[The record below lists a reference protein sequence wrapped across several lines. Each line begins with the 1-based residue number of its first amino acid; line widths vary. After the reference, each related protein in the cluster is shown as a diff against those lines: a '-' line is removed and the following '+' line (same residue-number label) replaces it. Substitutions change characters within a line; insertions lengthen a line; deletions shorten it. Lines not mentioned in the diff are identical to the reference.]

1 MVIIMKF
8 HIVRSGETLEQILFI
23 YELTKDEL
31 FENNKHI
38 RNWNKL
44 IPGTKL
50 KIPVITEAID
60 QDILEIEPFITEYY
74 PSKDILNE
82 INTEDEIKEKSE
94 PFEETYK
101 VINIDNDLN
110 LDNSINNN
118 INNNI
123 TNNSISNNNIDL
135 DESEKRLS
143 KIDSHN
149 INEGLSKELDNKEL
163 SSIELDK
170 NKIEELEIKKSEK
183 EKTEIKKEA
192 KPLNKRK
199 VRYYPYYYFNPYY
212 GQYFLYYYPIYE

>member
-38 RNWNKL
+38 RNWSKL

-110 LDNSINNN
+110 LDNN
-118 INNNI
+118 IN
-123 TNNSISNNNIDL
+123 NNNIDL
-135 DESEKRLS
+135 DEGEKRLS
-143 KIDSHN
+143 NIDSHN

-163 SSIELDK
+163 SSVESDK

-183 EKTEIKKEA
+183 EQPEIKKEA

>member
-60 QDILEIEPFITEYY
+60 QDIMEIEPFITEYY

-110 LDNSINNN
+110 LDNN
-118 INNNI
+118 INSNI
-123 TNNSISNNNIDL
+123 PNNSISNNNIDL
-135 DESEKRLS
+135 DKSEKRIS
-143 KIDSHN
+143 NKDCHN
-149 INEGLSKELDNKEL
+149 IKEGVSKELEKKEL
-163 SSIELDK
+163 SSIESDK
-170 NKIEELEIKKSEK
+170 NKLEEIEIKNSEK
-183 EKTEIKKEA
+183 EPEIKKEA

>member
-60 QDILEIEPFITEYY
+60 QDILDIEPFITEYY

-94 PFEETYK
+94 PLEETYK

-118 INNNI
+118 I
-123 TNNSISNNNIDL
+123 TNNTISNNNIDL

-143 KIDSHN
+143 NIDSYN
-149 INEGLSKELDNKEL
+149 INKGLSKELDNKEL

-170 NKIEELEIKKSEK
+170 NKLEELEIKDREK
-183 EKTEIKKEA
+183 EQEIKKEA

>member
-1 MVIIMKF
+1 MIVMVIIMKF
-8 HIVRSGETLEQILFI
+8 HIVRSGETIEQILFI

-60 QDILEIEPFITEYY
+60 QDILEIEPFISEYY

-82 INTEDEIKEKSE
+82 INTEDEIKDKSE
-94 PFEETYK
+94 SFDKTYK
-101 VINIDNDLN
+101 VININDDIN
-110 LDNSINNN
+110 LDNSINSNMP
-118 INNNI
+118 NNNI
-123 TNNSISNNNIDL
+123 YL
-135 DESEKRLS
+135 DENEKRLYN
-143 KIDSHN
+143 IDSHN
-149 INEGLSKELDNKEL
+149 INEGLSKELDNKEIT
-163 SSIELDK
+163 SIELNK
-170 NKIEELEIKKSEK
+170 NKLNKLEEIETKETVKEL
-183 EKTEIKKEA
+183 EIKKEA